1 MTAQTNKQKQAALR
15 ARMAE
20 AGLKEMRGVWVTD
33 AEEIDVKKKIRAM
46 LKRLR
51 KGN

>member
-1 MTAQTNKQKQAALR
+1 MSLDNKQKQAALR
-15 ARMAE
+15 ARRAE
-20 AGLKEMRGVWVTD
+20 AGLKEMRGIWVTD
-33 AEEIDVKKKIRAM
+33 AEEVEVKPKIRAM